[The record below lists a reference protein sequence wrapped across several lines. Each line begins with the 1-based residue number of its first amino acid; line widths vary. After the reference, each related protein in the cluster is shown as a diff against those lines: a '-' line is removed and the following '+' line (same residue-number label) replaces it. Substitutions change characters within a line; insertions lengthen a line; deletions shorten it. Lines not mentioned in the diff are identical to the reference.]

1 MKTKENFKMRA
12 LLVIMIS
19 CFFSVN
25 GFAQGAANFSG
36 AWAYNE
42 SKSVLGEGGFR
53 MISQTV
59 TITQNDKTFTL
70 ERSFRGQD
78 GEDRKMTETY
88 TLDGKESVNPV
99 FNTSKKSNAVWS
111 ADKKVLTVTSS
122 MVFEMN
128 GEQNEIKSVEKYKLG
143 DAGKSLTIE
152 SKSSSSMGERIY
164 TLAYDKK

>member
-1 MKTKENFKMRA
+1 LRA

-36 AWAYNE
+36 SWAYNE

-59 TITQNDKTFTL
+59 TIAQNDQTFTI
-70 ERSFRGQD
+70 ERTFRGQD
-78 GEDRKMTETY
+78 GEDRKMSETY
-88 TLDGKESVNPV
+88 TLDGKESVNPI
-99 FNTSKKSNAVWS
+99 FNTSKKSKAVWS
-111 ADKKVLTVTSS
+111 SDKKVLTVTSS

-128 GEQNEIKSVEKYKLG
+128 GEQNEIKTVEIYKHG

-152 SKSSSSMGERIY
+152 SKSSSSMGERNY

>member
-19 CFFSVN
+19 CFFTVN

-36 AWAYNE
+36 SWAYNE
-42 SKSVLGEGGFR
+42 SKSALGEGGFR

>member
-1 MKTKENFKMRA
+1 MKTKENFKLRA
-12 LLVIMIS
+12 LLLVVIS

-25 GFAQGAANFSG
+25 GIAQGVANFSG
-36 AWAYNE
+36 SWAYNE

-59 TITQNDKTFTL
+59 TITQNDQSFTL
-70 ERSFRGQD
+70 ERTFKGQD
-78 GEDRKMTETY
+78 GEDRKMTEAY

-99 FNTSKKSNAVWS
+99 FNTSKKSKAVWS
-111 ADKKVLTVTSS
+111 ADNKVLTVSS
-122 MVFEMN
+122 VMVFEMN
-128 GEQNEIKSVEKYKLG
+128 GEQNEIKTVEVYKLG

>member
-1 MKTKENFKMRA
+1 MKAKEKFKLIA
-12 LLVIMIS
+12 LLFILIS
-19 CFFSVN
+19 SFFSVN
-25 GFAQGAANFSG
+25 GFAQSAVNFTGS
-36 AWAYNE
+36 WAYNE

-59 TITQNDKTFTL
+59 TITQNDQTFTL

-78 GEDRKMTETY
+78 GEDSY
-88 TLDGKESVNPV
+88 TLDGKESVNPI
-99 FNTSKKSNAVWS
+99 FNTTKKSNAVWS
-111 ADKKVLTVTSS
+111 ADKKVLTVTSV
-122 MVFEMN
+122 MIFEMN
-128 GEQNEIKSVEKYKLG
+128 GERNEIKSVEIYKLG

>member
-1 MKTKENFKMRA
+1 MKTKENFKLRA
-12 LLVIMIS
+12 LLFVIIS
-19 CFFSVN
+19 CLISVN

-36 AWAYNE
+36 SWAYNE
-42 SKSVLGEGGFR
+42 AKSVLGEGGFR

-59 TITQNDKTFTL
+59 TITQNDQTFVL

-78 GEDRKMTETY
+78 GEDRKMSETY

-99 FNTSKKSNAVWS
+99 FNTSKKSKAVWS
-111 ADKKVLTVTSS
+111 ADNKVLTVSS
-122 MVFEMN
+122 VMVFEMN
-128 GEQNEIKSVEKYKLG
+128 GEQNEIKSVEVYKLG
-143 DAGKSLTIE
+143 DGGKSLTIE

>member
-19 CFFSVN
+19 CFFTVN

-36 AWAYNE
+36 SWAYNE

-143 DAGKSLTIE
+143 DAGKSLSIE